1 MIYYE
6 GLSSEDKIFNILIEE
21 NELLKA
27 QLKNKDEQIKFLEGL
42 IQKYENKN

>member
-6 GLSSEDKIFNILIEE
+6 GLSQADRIFNILIEE
-21 NELLKA
+21 NELLKV
-27 QLKNKDEQIKFLEGL
+27 QLENKDEQIKFLEGL

>member
-6 GLSSEDKIFNILIEE
+6 GLSQEDRIFNILIEE
-21 NELLKA
+21 NELLKV